1 MTKKTN
7 ILLQGEAIPDI
18 AFLTLDERP
27 SVQDVLGAA
36 AKLRSGAGDGDY
48 LVFLEGEDEPLD
60 THGHL
65 PKGKDGEP
73 LRLQVHRCVKI
84 AVAVTFN
91 GVTKTE
97 DFAPGRTVESVKKA
111 MARAHGLDPRDAAEH
126 VLQLAGSN
134 DRPDADTHI
143 GALVGHGACALAF
156 DLVPLKRVEG

>member
-1 MTKKTN
+1 MTSKTN

-18 AFLTLDERP
+18 AFLTLDGRP
-27 SVQDVLGAA
+27 SVQDILAAA
-36 AKLRSGAGDGDY
+36 AKLRGDAGNSDY
-48 LVFLEGEDEPLD
+48 LVFIEGEDEPQEV
-60 THGHL
+60 HGHL

-73 LRLQVHRCVKI
+73 LRVQVHRCRKI
-84 AVAVTFN
+84 AVTVTFN
-91 GVTKTE
+91 GVPKTD

-126 VLQLAGSN
+126 VLQLAGST

-143 GALVGHGACALAF
+143 GALVGHGECALAF

>member
-27 SVQDVLGAA
+27 SVQDVLAAA

-60 THGHL
+60 PHGHL
-65 PKGKDGEP
+65 QDGEP